1 MSQHQANQEIFEYD
15 GRLLAALN
23 KLQDTVSS
31 YAIQNY
37 SACGAVLFF
46 HFTSANRLPFW
57 VASVLVIALC
67 ANFCFAIAANLGAA
81 KKLYV
86 AHRIAVEQ
94 WFGGKT
100 RQDLYTA
107 LSEDLAAKEILKK
120 DPSFSFVVLHP
131 AVIANAIPA
140 IGVLILL
147 ALGFR

>member
-15 GRLLAALN
+15 GRLLAVLS

-46 HFTSANRLPFW
+46 HFTSTNKLPFW
-57 VASVLVIALC
+57 VVTVLVIALC
-67 ANFCFAIAANLGAA
+67 VNFCLAIATNLGAA
-81 KKLYV
+81 EKLYA

-94 WFGGKT
+94 WFTGKT
-100 RQDLYTA
+100 KDDLYKA
-107 LSEDLAAKEILKK
+107 LSGDASANEILKR
-120 DPSFSFVVLHP
+120 DPSFSFVVAHP

-147 ALGFR
+147 AAGFR